1 MFDKPGHGWNS
12 RNKSFNSLRAKLIQ
26 QTWGRKCDILL
37 FMGSSSSPSWDDP
50 TLPVIGLPVEDF
62 YDNLWV
68 KTQEALKYIYDHH
81 LDDADWFFKADDD
94 TLVEQFQF
102 RK

>member
-12 RNKSFNSLRAKLIQ
+12 RNKSFNNLRAKLIQ

-37 FMGSSSSPSWDDP
+37 FMGSSSSSPSWDEP
-50 TLPVIGLPVEDF
+50 TLPVIGLPVDDS
-62 YDNLWV
+62 YNNLWG

-94 TLVEQFQF
+94 T
-102 RK
+102 